1 MRFKKLIAAGASFLL
16 VMGASTLGAAAAYA
30 DDGTTAPDT
39 VAADTA
45 TAPDPVV
52 DPAPEPVAE
61 PAPEPVVEPAP
72 EPAPDPVVEP
82 SDDPVPSDTPST
94 ESDSD
99 PPAQTSSESGSSSDS
114 GTSTDVPVTRSAP
127 TVSSFT
133 RTTSTLKTGF
143 LSDKPADAGPPVDN
157 TNETTYWE
165 NLYPGTTC
173 YKDDPTYGS
182 LADSNKAVVLVN
194 GTYVVLIVKSGA
206 EDNGDGPGN
215 AVYENPT
222 PGTNY
227 YGPLNGGGQQG
238 TVSHWIVCL
247 GEQEDVAVVPAAQGT
262 DQTCDEEESELVGGS
277 IQLTLITG
285 VTYTITGPSPDVT
298 VIVPDGTGLATGLAP
313 GSYNVS
319 FVLDPGYT
327 TDVDS
332 PIVITI
338 GEFDGE
344 CGEVIDDCVT
354 PVSLNTEE
362 PECCDTVD
370 TASLTTE
377 DPECDPGCDTA
388 STAGLNAANVPTDN
402 CELPKV
408 YLCHATQANPNANNP
423 FNPLYLPV
431 AGALGHA
438 FPNPN
443 DDHTGDI
450 IPPFDYYENG
460 VLKHFS
466 GQNWPYGD
474 PPSAEEWDEFLA
486 FWDAGCVEPEEV
498 TPAAQATDETCEL
511 LILTQG
517 SVQVTVIAGVTYTV
531 TGPNGVVPLDGSG
544 NTGPVD
550 PGQYS
555 VAFTLDPGLTTS
567 VNSPIIVT
575 VNAFDGDCELVEHPI
590 VTPNVISTALNC
602 LDVGSYTLSN
612 DLDDPNAV
620 LWTVNGSPLG
630 IPLASPSKF
639 TVTSPGV
646 YNIHAD
652 PNAPDYGFP
661 GGALQDWTVT
671 FVHPDDC
678 DLSTLALTGKSPIA
692 FLGGAMA
699 LILAGLAMFRV
710 RAASQRKRM
719 GTI

>member
-30 DDGTTAPDT
+30 DDGTTDT

-99 PPAQTSSESGSSSDS
+99 PPATSSDS
-114 GTSTDVPVTRSAP
+114 SSSSGSGDTGESTDVPVTTSAP
-127 TVSSFT
+127 TTSTFT

-143 LSDKPADAGPPVDN
+143 AEGKPADTGQPDDLLCTDLTEGEDGWTDKVNTVGDPATVDYTAPDGFLIDAYCVKAGTEPIIVDVDPVAESIVIDHPN
-157 TNETTYWE
+157 
-165 NLYPGTTC
+165 
-173 YKDDPTYGS
+173 KDS
-182 LADSNKAVVLVN
+182 
-194 GTYVVLIVKSGA
+194 
-206 EDNGDGPGN
+206 
-215 AVYENPT
+215 
-222 PGTNY
+222 
-227 YGPLNGGGQQG
+227 
-238 TVSHWIVCL
+238 VSHWQVHLVIEVN
-247 GEQEDVAVVPAAQGT
+247 PAAEGT
-262 DQTCDEEESELVGGS
+262 DQTCNADEGQLVGGS
-277 IQLTLITG
+277 IQLSLLDH
-285 VTYTITGPSPDVT
+285 VTYTITGPNPDVT
-298 VIVPDGTGLATGLAP
+298 EIVPDGTGLATGLAP
-313 GSYNVS
+313 GQYNVS
-319 FVLDPGYT
+319 FVLDPGYGT
-327 TDVDS
+327 LVVS

-370 TASLTTE
+370 TASLTTDE
-377 DPECDPGCDTA
+377 PDCDDPECDTTE
-388 STAGLNAANVPTDN
+388 TAGLNAANVPTDN

-575 VNAFDGDCELVEHPI
+575 VNAFDGDCDLVEHPI

-630 IPLASPSKF
+630 IPLASPSTF